1 MCVDNQTVFPDDQMY
16 CLCRIVYFSEKRKQK
31 HFVCKFIDR
40 SGGVWYHDGAE
51 NEEKVLYYGNIV
63 NFPYK
68 KLQTVDT
75 KYIMKLVI
83 YTRI

>member
-16 CLCRIVYFSEKRKQK
+16 CLCRIVYFSKKKQK
-31 HFVCKFIDR
+31 HFVCIFID

-51 NEEKVLYYGNIV
+51 NGEKVLYYGNIV

-75 KYIMKLVI
+75 KYVMKFVI
-83 YTRI
+83 HKNID